1 MTTEADQSLVTIQIP
16 NDGSK
21 KQSVTIAINCMIS
34 GSKKP
39 PVTVATN
46 HVHCNKPPVIVT
58 LIIAAA
64 VLKHQNGHVRVYLKQ
79 L

>member
-21 KQSVTIAINCMIS
+21 KQSVTIAISCMIS

-46 HVHCNKPPVIVT
+46 HVHCNKPPVIAT

-64 VLKHQNGHVRVYLKQ
+64 VLQHQNGHVRVYLKQ